1 MKVKMHD
8 NDDRFS
14 FELEA
19 ETIAEAA
26 MLVRF
31 GLNATKE
38 LKNTYTTVYRDG
50 TFQTWIA
57 IGKKKQSCGSVKP

>member
-14 FELEA
+14 FELEP

-38 LKNTYTTVYRDG
+38 LKNTDTTAYRDG

-57 IGKKKQSCGSVKP
+57 IGQKKQSCGSVKP